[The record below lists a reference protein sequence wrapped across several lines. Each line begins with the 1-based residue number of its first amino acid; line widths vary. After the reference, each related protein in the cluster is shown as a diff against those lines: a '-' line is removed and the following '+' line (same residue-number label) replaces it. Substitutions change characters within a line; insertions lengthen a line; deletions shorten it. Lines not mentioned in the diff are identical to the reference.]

1 MIEKKIFFEKK
12 FILFLTICFIALFL
26 RIYQIN
32 FDDLWFDEL
41 SSLWIAEPNI
51 TFKETIARNI
61 ELNKG
66 PHLVFILILKYFF
79 LMFGYNPD
87 IARFVPMFFSI
98 ISVPALMYLV
108 SIIKKDKSWLL
119 VGFLVS
125 INFYSISYSQE
136 IRSYSLIFFLSI
148 INLIFFIKILN
159 NYKLISFIFYYL
171 ISLIGVCNHIFF
183 FIIIFSQSIFIIFF
197 FKNNKKKIIYFYLN
211 VIVIFFSYLF
221 IMYDSLLAQLLI
233 KDFWIEPVK
242 IDFFLNY
249 YFSRFFGS
257 KIMGAIYLIILIY
270 LLWLNKKHIL
280 EYSNKLFLF
289 LLLLINSYLL
299 PLAYGF
305 FKMPILTDRYIIFV
319 LIPILILI
327 SILTLSL
334 KNKKIMN
341 SILFVII
348 LSTLTNNYIEIFKRN
363 NTKPEFKKSIN
374 YISNSKSENLILMDN
389 ENYVNKLIFNY
400 LHLLNKNNHK
410 IKIYNNNDTSIFE
423 KVWVMCYLQVTNF
436 KCSKPSYLT
445 EKFTLEE
452 SKSFHL
458 IKIQLYKRNI

>member
-1 MIEKKIFFEKK
+1 
-12 FILFLTICFIALFL
+12 
-26 RIYQIN
+26 
-32 FDDLWFDEL
+32 
-41 SSLWIAEPNI
+41 
-51 TFKETIARNI
+51 
-61 ELNKG
+61 
-66 PHLVFILILKYFF
+66 
-79 LMFGYNPD
+79 
-87 IARFVPMFFSI
+87 
-98 ISVPALMYLV
+98 
-108 SIIKKDKSWLL
+108 
-119 VGFLVS
+119 
-125 INFYSISYSQE
+125 
-136 IRSYSLIFFLSI
+136 
-148 INLIFFIKILN
+148 
-159 NYKLISFIFYYL
+159 
-171 ISLIGVCNHIFF
+171 
-183 FIIIFSQSIFIIFF
+183 
-197 FKNNKKKIIYFYLN
+197 
-211 VIVIFFSYLF
+211 
-221 IMYDSLLAQLLI
+221 MYDSLLAQLLI

-257 KIMGAIYLIILIY
+257 KIMGSIYLIILIY
-270 LLWLNKKHIL
+270 LLWSNKKYIL

-348 LSTLTNNYIEIFKRN
+348 LSTLTNNYIEIFKRK

-400 LHLLNKNNHK
+400 LQ
-410 IKIYNNNDTSIFE
+410 IFLDF
-423 KVWVMCYLQVTNF
+423 Y
-436 KCSKPSYLT
+436 
-445 EKFTLEE
+445 
-452 SKSFHL
+452 
-458 IKIQLYKRNI
+458 

>member
-1 MIEKKIFFEKK
+1 MIEKKIFLEKK

-66 PHLVFILILKYFF
+66 PHLVFTLILKYFF

-87 IARFVPMFFSI
+87 IARFVPMIFST

-125 INFYSISYSQE
+125 INFYLISYSQE

-183 FIIIFSQSIFIIFF
+183 FIIIFSQSIFIIFY
-197 FKNNKKKIIYFYLN
+197 FKNNKKKIIYFYMN
-211 VIVIFFSYLF
+211 VIVIFFSYFF

-348 LSTLTNNYIEIFKRN
+348 LSTLTNNYIEIFKRK

-400 LHLLNKNNHK
+400 LYQLNKNNHK

>member
-12 FILFLTICFIALFL
+12 YILFLTICFIALFL

-87 IARFVPMFFSI
+87 IARFVPMIFST

-159 NYKLISFIFYYL
+159 NNKLIFFIFYYL
-171 ISLIGVCNHIFF
+171 ISLIGACNHIFF

-257 KIMGAIYLIILIY
+257 KIMGSIYLIILIY
-270 LLWLNKKHIL
+270 LLWSNKKYIL

-348 LSTLTNNYIEIFKRN
+348 LSTLTNNYIEIFKRK

-389 ENYVNKLIFNY
+389 ENYINKLIFNY
-400 LHLLNKNNHK
+400 LYLLNKNNHK
-410 IKIYNNNDTSIFE
+410 IKIYNNSSVFE
-423 KVWVMCYLQVTNF
+423 KVWVMCYLPVTNF
-436 KCSKPSYLT
+436 KCSTPSYLA

-458 IKIQLYKRNI
+458 IKIQLYNRI

>member
-12 FILFLTICFIALFL
+12 FILFLIICFIALFL

-66 PHLVFILILKYFF
+66 PHLVFTLILKYFF

-87 IARFVPMFFSI
+87 IARFVPMIFST

-159 NYKLISFIFYYL
+159 NHKLIFFIFYYL
-171 ISLIGVCNHIFF
+171 VSLIGACNHIFF

-233 KDFWIEPVK
+233 KDFWIESVK

-348 LSTLTNNYIEIFKRN
+348 LSTLTNNYIEIFKRK

-400 LHLLNKNNHK
+400 LYQLNKNNHK

>member
-1 MIEKKIFFEKK
+1 MIEKKIFPEKK
-12 FILFLTICFIALFL
+12 FILFLIICFIALFL

-66 PHLVFILILKYFF
+66 PHLVFTLILKYFF

-211 VIVIFFSYLF
+211 VIVVFFSYLF

-348 LSTLTNNYIEIFKRN
+348 LSTLTNNYIEIFKRK

-400 LHLLNKNNHK
+400 LYQLNKNNHK

>member
-1 MIEKKIFFEKK
+1 MIEKKIFSEKK
-12 FILFLTICFIALFL
+12 FILFLIICFIALFL

-66 PHLVFILILKYFF
+66 PHLVFTLILKYFF

-87 IARFVPMFFSI
+87 IARFVPMIFST

-136 IRSYSLIFFLSI
+136 IRSYSLTFFLSI

-183 FIIIFSQSIFIIFF
+183 FIIIFSQSIFIIFC

-211 VIVIFFSYLF
+211 VIVVFFSYLF

-233 KDFWIEPVK
+233 KDHWIEPVK

-270 LLWLNKKHIL
+270 LLWLNKKYIL

-374 YISNSKSENLILMDN
+374 YISNSESANLILMDN

-400 LHLLNKNNHK
+400 LYLLNKNNHK

-458 IKIQLYKRNI
+458 IKIHLYKKNI

>member
-66 PHLVFILILKYFF
+66 PHLVFTLILKYFF

-119 VGFLVS
+119 VGFLIS

-183 FIIIFSQSIFIIFF
+183 FIIIFSQSIFIIFC

-211 VIVIFFSYLF
+211 VIVVFFSYLF

-257 KIMGAIYLIILIY
+257 KIMGSIYLIILIY
-270 LLWLNKKHIL
+270 LLWSNKKYIF

-348 LSTLTNNYIEIFKRN
+348 LSTLTNNYIEIFKRK

-374 YISNSKSENLILMDN
+374 YISNSKSTNLILMDN

-400 LHLLNKNNHK
+400 LYQLNKNNHK